1 MSDDTDGHPW
11 WLQSLLAPAL
21 SSVLIGSVGAYMGA
35 KVALARHD
43 ERLSELR
50 ERTDENRERIK
61 ANEEQVREIQT
72 LIDTRLTRL
81 QTKIDLLLDNKL
93 DVSTDDN
100 SP

>member
-1 MSDDTDGHPW
+1 MTEDGTGHPW
-11 WLQSLLAPAL
+11 WLQGIIAPAI
-21 SSVLIGSVGAYMGA
+21 SSILIGSIGAYMGA
-35 KVALARHD
+35 RVALARHD

-50 ERTDENRERIK
+50 ERTTENRERI
-61 ANEEQVREIQT
+61 EQTEQQVREMQT

-93 DVSTDDN
+93 DVSTDND